1 MKNLTNFLKA
11 TGKAQVLLS
20 ICLIFAIFNL
30 ELLIKVFLVKK
41 RVIQVVKWKI
51 RANIRPTLP

>member
-20 ICLIFAIFNL
+20 ICLIFAIFSL

>member
-51 RANIRPTLP
+51 RANICPTLP